1 MLNNINVKILRG
13 GYEMYKYKFVFFLTS
28 LLFIF
33 ICTILVS
40 APASAQGSFFDA
52 LCGAIANN
60 INELVIGQEVD
71 QETKQI
77 QISAVKVFLRGDE
90 SDWDELVDSTK
101 DWAESSLKTES
112 SKTTQSTTY
121 RNEQQKFVKEVS
133 RIKKDVG
140 KTYYFE
146 GKIGNIDFTMKVPPY
161 KCKCGGIRDV
171 VNREAIISGIY
182 PINRTAS
189 SGNKIKSFFNNILGG
204 TKKNK
209 QHFVILRVFDAK
221 TKGYWPS
228 GMSNCDASYA
238 FGSFAVIV
246 DEETKYLDIFKDA
259 THILGAGGW
268 DIPLMQENVRWN
280 IPDVFIYDLDHDGF
294 DEITIL
300 SGFQGGGGAFKC
312 LHMYSTKKIPL
323 EKPYDL
329 RIYSDV
335 YYDDGYKDTFYH
347 NNIYFDGDNLYVD
360 GKNIMDYQ

>member
-13 GYEMYKYKFVFFLTS
+13 GYEMKKHKYIFFLTS

-33 ICTILVS
+33 ICIILIP

-52 LCGAIANN
+52 LCGAIVDNV
-60 INELVIGQEVD
+60 NELVIQEEVD

-77 QISAVKVFLRGDE
+77 QKSAVKVFLRGDE
-90 SDWDELVDSTK
+90 SDWDEFVDSTK
-101 DWAESSLKTES
+101 EWAESSLKTES
-112 SKTTQSTTY
+112 SKTPQTPTY

-146 GKIGNIDFTMKVPPY
+146 GKVGNINFTMEVPPY
-161 KCKCGGIRDV
+161 KRDHDNRHF
-171 VNREAIISGIY
+171 NREARIFGIY
-182 PINRTAS
+182 PINHHTD
-189 SGNKIKSFFNNILGG
+189 SGNKIKTFFNSLLGSS
-204 TKKNK
+204 KKAN
-209 QHFVILRVFDAK
+209 QYLVILSVGPAK
-221 TKGYWPS
+221 TKSGSLDDKLSGYDWRNAY
-228 GMSNCDASYA
+228 GVYA
-238 FGSFAVIV
+238 AII
-246 DEETKYLDIFKDA
+246 DEDTEYLDIFKDA
-259 THILGAGGW
+259 TRLLGIGGW

-300 SGFQGGGGAFKC
+300 SGFQGGGGAFKG

-360 GKNIMDYQ
+360 GKNIMDYW